1 MVCRSAWLIV
11 KWMSGTGMQECFG
24 KKGDLVIAFVLQTQ
38 RAEGERSGCAQGLW
52 WRQGACEGEM
62 KGKECERGTGAT
74 AALTLGME
82 DRADRGLWAG
92 DGEPGT
98 NSRLQPEK
106 GTFIFIWCLSDGLQ
120 AGCGTESIAHAHQLW
135 YVRFSPARQWCCQ
148 GSLPLIPTSAGLWD
162 FAVAHSAR
170 PHSAE
175 ESFSS
180 REAQFSPVCNTH
192 GLHHGVML
200 LSYFMY
206 DSYLCLDISSS
217 FAHVN
222 TSGLQWAVL
231 NFMYHSESHNLCT
244 QWTRTEHCR
253 RFVVIK

>member
-1 MVCRSAWLIV
+1 MVSRSAWLIV

-24 KKGDLVIAFVLQTQ
+24 KKDLVIAFVLQTQ
-38 RAEGERSGCAQGLW
+38 RAEGERSGWAQGLW

-148 GSLPLIPTSAGLWD
+148 GSLPLTQPLQ
-162 FAVAHSAR
+162 V
-170 PHSAE
+170 
-175 ESFSS
+175 
-180 REAQFSPVCNTH
+180 
-192 GLHHGVML
+192 
-200 LSYFMY
+200 
-206 DSYLCLDISSS
+206 
-217 FAHVN
+217 
-222 TSGLQWAVL
+222 SGTLQWLTVQDLTVL
-231 NFMYHSESHNLCT
+231 
-244 QWTRTEHCR
+244 R
-253 RFVVIK
+253 RAFPAGRLNSAQSVTHMDSTMEWCSWVISCMTATFV